1 MSFILDA
8 LRKSDAERQR
18 SATPGLSDIRYGR
31 RSGRRSLW
39 LPLLALA
46 LVANLG
52 FMAVQ
57 WLRRP
62 APAPAAPAPVA
73 AAPAVPDLA
82 VAPPPDVRSLA
93 SEADAAT
100 APLPEPEPEPEPE
113 PARAPASAE
122 PLSAPLSPLPV
133 LAESVAPAAP
143 AALPPATGTAPA
155 APPARAGSRIQ
166 DVPDLPTSE
175 QLLAAGTLRVPE
187 INLDL
192 HVYNPDPAKRFVR
205 INGARY
211 AEGAT
216 LREGPRIETITADG
230 VILDNQGTRFILR
243 PK

>member
-18 SATPGLSDIRYGR
+18 SATTGLSDIRYGR

-39 LPLLALA
+39 LPLLAVA

-62 APAPAAPAPVA
+62 PPAAAAAPAAPAPVA

-100 APLPEPEPEPEPE
+100 APLPEPEPEP
-113 PARAPASAE
+113 ARAAASAE
-122 PLSAPLSPLPV
+122 PLSGPTPALPV
-133 LAESVAPAAP
+133 VAESVAPAGP
-143 AALPPATGTAPA
+143 AAVPPVTATAPD